1 MFQDERNK
9 GGNVVIQND
18 QMSNKNNILNIKDQY
33 LKSDLN
39 YLDINSNLN
48 SKNRIKSTNSAKTGT
63 TIEKSIAE
71 SAV

>member
-9 GGNVVIQND
+9 GGNVVIHND

-48 SKNRIKSTNSAKTGT
+48 SKNRIKSTNSTTTGT